1 MNFEIIHTDK
11 GDLSYCRVDKPIATP
26 SDFLDVIMNCQ
37 TDTIALDKQALH
49 DDFFELKTRL
59 AGEFMQKVVNY
70 GRRMVVLGDFENIES
85 KSLNDLIYESNKTGR
100 IVFAKTIEEAVELL
114 K

>member
-1 MNFEIIHTDK
+1 MNFEIIHTEK
-11 GDLSYCRVDKPIATP
+11 GDVSYCRVDEPIATP

-49 DDFFELKTRL
+49 DDLFELKTRL
-59 AGEFMQKVVNY
+59 AGEFLQKIVNY
-70 GRRMVVLGDFENIES
+70 RRRLVVLGNFENIES
-85 KSLNDLIYESNKTGR
+85 KSLNDFIYESNKTGR
-100 IVFAKTIEEAVELL
+100 IVFARTIEEAVKLL